1 MGLVNHVFT
10 EDNLKKL
17 YTSNLGIG
25 HTRYATTGNCELENC
40 QPFVVET
47 LHGKIAVAHNGELV
61 NAARLRRK
69 VRVVCLFNAFFMIVI
84 NYWKEVWRVLV
95 ECTILLLPPV
105 TELQRTTVTESPG
118 VLVLITNSK
127 IFPPESGV
135 GMRSLNLQGHV
146 PLGWFWC
153 ICFGMVIWEVD
164 LIIPRTVSS
173 RLLRLWHC
181 RCNNTVFLLPREDN
195 FFIQSKI

>member
-84 NYWKEVWRVLV
+84 YY
-95 ECTILLLPPV
+95 
-105 TELQRTTVTESPG
+105 
-118 VLVLITNSK
+118 
-127 IFPPESGV
+127 
-135 GMRSLNLQGHV
+135 
-146 PLGWFWC
+146 
-153 ICFGMVIWEVD
+153 
-164 LIIPRTVSS
+164 
-173 RLLRLWHC
+173 
-181 RCNNTVFLLPREDN
+181 
-195 FFIQSKI
+195 